1 MVFLKDIVCIL
12 FDLLK
17 KIFALAFLI
26 PFIFILIICALISH
40 LIDKYSYKEEKE
52 LHIDGFNE
60 REKRRI
66 ARKNKRR
73 HKYLDMFTDYIS
85 FIFT

>member
-17 KIFALAFLI
+17 RIFALAFLI

-40 LIDKYSYKEEKE
+40 LIDKYSYKEE
-52 LHIDGFNE
+52 FVFC
-60 REKRRI
+60 
-66 ARKNKRR
+66 
-73 HKYLDMFTDYIS
+73 KYLNTFLYNL
-85 FIFT
+85 FYKGFKKYAK